1 MKMLYLLVL
10 LSSIYIIK
18 SSLYGF
24 KSDKK
29 CKDYQGKTNSEYQA
43 FSKDF
48 CRTLILENT
57 SNKCCH
63 IRYETGE
70 GTFFNCVELNLN
82 QFYNIKETKNY
93 YQTEFSASKIN
104 SLECDSSSYLY
115 TSLLLILIFLF

>member
-10 LSSIYIIK
+10 FSSICIIK
-18 SSLYGF
+18 SSLRGF
-24 KSDKK
+24 TPDKE
-29 CKDYQGKTNSEYQA
+29 CTDFQGTEESKQA

-48 CRTLILENT
+48 CRTLILQDS

-63 IRYETGE
+63 IKYEVGE
-70 GTFFNCVELNLN
+70 KTYFNCAELSIQ
-82 QFYNIKETKNY
+82 QFYDIKTAKDTFLSSFGA
-93 YQTEFSASKIN
+93 TEVK